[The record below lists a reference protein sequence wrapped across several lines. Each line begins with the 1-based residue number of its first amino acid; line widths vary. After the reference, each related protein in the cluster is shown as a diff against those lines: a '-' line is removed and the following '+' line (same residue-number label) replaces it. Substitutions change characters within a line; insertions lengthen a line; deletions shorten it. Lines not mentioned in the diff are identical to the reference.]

1 MIPSQMKLVDTV
13 EKSEAV
19 EDQDYSIPEKRQRI
33 AVSDGLEPS
42 TVAPCSIRQSANGSC
57 SVELAASSHPET
69 KSEIC
74 DLEKSSLPVDSE
86 DDDDDDWGDAAW
98 DVVPK
103 AKNSAQVSRTSASG
117 GGTNSLSKES
127 GHAPPASECPV
138 DSSTIRSSD
147 ASHWAAS
154 KVSSVEHEMG
164 NPKLSS
170 RINGASNP
178 YLDKVRLQAEE
189 EGFNMDEVSDLEDLS
204 ELEDEE
210 PVCTDLIVAQ
220 FESVQ
225 RPHAR
230 KPTHKG
236 LWRIKLKHG
245 VMQINGQEIL
255 FNTMAGEFHF

>member
-1 MIPSQMKLVDTV
+1 LIPSQMKLVDTV
-13 EKSEAV
+13 EKGEVAV
-19 EDQDYSIPEKRQRI
+19 EHDYGVPEKRQRI
-33 AVSDGLEPS
+33 AVPDGLDPAAHATS
-42 TVAPCSIRQSANGSC
+42 CAIPQSVNGNC
-57 SVELAASSHPET
+57 AAESSASAAHPET
-69 KSEIC
+69 QSEIC
-74 DLEKSSLPVDSE
+74 DLEKSSPHVDSE
-86 DDDDDDWGDAAW
+86 DEDDDDWGDAAW

-103 AKNSAQVSRTSASG
+103 AKGSGHSSRTSAPVATASSLAAHGSHQPDGASAEGNAVRSG
-117 GGTNSLSKES
+117 
-127 GHAPPASECPV
+127 
-138 DSSTIRSSD
+138 DSS
-147 ASHWAAS
+147 HWTSA
-154 KVSSVEHEMG
+154 KSVEQEMS
-164 NPKLSS
+164 NQKLAS